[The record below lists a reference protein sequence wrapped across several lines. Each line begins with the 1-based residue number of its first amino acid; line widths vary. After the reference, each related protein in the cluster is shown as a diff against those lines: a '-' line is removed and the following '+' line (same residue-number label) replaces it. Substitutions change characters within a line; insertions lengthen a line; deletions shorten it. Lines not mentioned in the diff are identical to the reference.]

1 MADRKSIPGAS
12 GDLGGYLARL
22 GERVRTIRSRRAMSR
37 KALAKHSDVSERYLA
52 QLEGGTGNCSIVLLR
67 RIAHALSVPVAEL
80 IDDRPE
86 RSVESLLMMQ
96 LIDRLKP
103 AQAAEARD
111 FLLSRFDGATSE
123 LRRGRIALIGLRGG
137 GKSTLGRL
145 IADALGCPFIELDRE
160 VERES
165 GMGLSELFEMFG
177 QATFRRMERAAL
189 EAVLEK
195 HPRFVLATGGGL
207 VTEPATFELL
217 LASCFT
223 VWVKAQPQEHMQR
236 VMEQGDLRPMSG
248 HARAMDDLVAI
259 LASREPLYAKADA
272 TIETTDLT
280 PDQARHRLLTL
291 LGPHAGTVD
300 QTIVPPP

>member
-1 MADRKSIPGAS
+1 
-12 GDLGGYLARL
+12 
-22 GERVRTIRSRRAMSR
+22 
-37 KALAKHSDVSERYLA
+37 HSDVSERYLA
-52 QLEGGTGNCSIVLLR
+52 QLEGGTGNCSVVLLR
-67 RIAHALSVPVAEL
+67 RIAHALSVPVTEL

-86 RSVESLLMMQ
+86 RSVESLLMRQ
-96 LIDRLKP
+96 LIDRLSP
-103 AQAAEARD
+103 AQAAEARE
-111 FLLSRFDGATSE
+111 FLLSRFDGAISE
-123 LRRGRIALIGLRGG
+123 LKRGRIALIGLRGG

-145 IADALGCPFIELDRE
+145 IADELGCPFIELDRE

-236 VMEQGDLRPMSG
+236 VMDQGDLRPISG
-248 HARAMDDLVAI
+248 HARAIDELVAI

-272 TIETTDLT
+272 TIETTDVT
-280 PDQARHRLLTL
+280 PDQAMQFLLKV
-291 LGPHAGTVD
+291 LGPNAATAD
-300 QTIVPPP
+300 QTVVPGR

>member
-12 GDLGGYLARL
+12 GDLGGYLTRL

-67 RIAHALSVPVAEL
+67 RIAHALSVPATEL

-86 RSVESLLMMQ
+86 RSVESLLMRQ
-96 LIDRLKP
+96 LIDRLSP
-103 AQAAEARD
+103 AQAAEARE
-111 FLLSRFDGATSE
+111 FLLSRFDGAMSE

-145 IADALGCPFIELDRE
+145 IADELGCPFIELDRE

-236 VMEQGDLRPMSG
+236 VMDQGDLRPISG
-248 HARAMDDLVAI
+248 HARAIDELVAI

-272 TIETTDLT
+272 TIETTDVT
-280 PDQARHRLLTL
+280 PDQAMQFLLKV
-291 LGPHAGTVD
+291 LGPNAATAD
-300 QTIVPPP
+300 QTVVPGQ

>member
-12 GDLGGYLARL
+12 GDLGGYLTRL
-22 GERVRTIRSRRAMSR
+22 GERVRTVRSRRAMSR

-67 RIAHALSVPVAEL
+67 RIAHALSVPVTEL

-86 RSVESLLMMQ
+86 RSVESLLMRQ
-96 LIDRLKP
+96 LIDRLSP
-103 AQAAEARD
+103 AQAAEARE
-111 FLLSRFDGATSE
+111 FLLSRFDGAMSE

-145 IADALGCPFIELDRE
+145 IADELGCPFIELDRE

-217 LASCFT
+217 LASSFT

-236 VMEQGDLRPMSG
+236 VMDQGDLRPISG
-248 HARAMDDLVAI
+248 HARAIDELVAI

-272 TIETTDLT
+272 TIETTDVT
-280 PDQARHRLLTL
+280 PDQAMQFLLKV
-291 LGPHAGTVD
+291 LGPNAATAD
-300 QTIVPPP
+300 QTVVPGR